1 MATETQYPPSS
12 PYHMTSIV
20 NGTFLDVMT
29 NRPIPK
35 LASDNRWVITPTYHL
50 RPDML
55 AYDLYNDSRLWWVFF
70 HRNPNTLR
78 DPVFGFTRGTIIYIP
93 KIETLRDVLGI
104 A

>member
-1 MATETQYPPSS
+1 MTTQSKYSASS
-12 PYHMTSIV
+12 PYYMTDII
-20 NGTFLDVMT
+20 NGSVLDVMK

-55 AYDLYNDSRLWWVFF
+55 AYDLYNDSKLWWVFF
-70 HRNPNTLR
+70 QRNPNTLR
-78 DPVFGFTRGTIIYIP
+78 DPLFGFTRGTIIYIP
-93 KIETLRDVLGI
+93 TIETLRTALGI